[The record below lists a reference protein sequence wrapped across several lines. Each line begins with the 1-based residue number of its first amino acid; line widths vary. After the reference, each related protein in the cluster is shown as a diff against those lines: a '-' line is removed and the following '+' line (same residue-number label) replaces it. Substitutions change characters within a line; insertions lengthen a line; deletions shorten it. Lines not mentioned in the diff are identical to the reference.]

1 MRGDKVNMEDIC
13 TASCLE
19 LKAPQPRNQVPL
31 SYLDYND
38 RSPELWSLMLINAD
52 LLIAAFQVQGFF
64 IM

>member
-1 MRGDKVNMEDIC
+1 MRCDKINVEGISC
-13 TASCLE
+13 ASCLE
-19 LKAPQPRNQVPL
+19 LKATQPRNHVPL

-52 LLIAAFQVQGFF
+52 WLIAAFQVQGFF